1 MESYK
6 LKEENLLSYEQFQKI
21 FEKEKIQAGLLF
33 STGNTGYF
41 AYCMIAPHLLDKGV
55 GTPIENRNAIE
66 EVEKYLQRR
75 EKKDEQDKISA
86 KKKILVVDDSQTLR
100 QYIKQMLEKD
110 YDVSMAAS
118 GVAAIRAVT
127 LNRPDLILLDY
138 EMPVCDGRQ
147 TLEMLRFEEEFKDI
161 PVIFLTGNR
170 DLDRMIKVMPLNP
183 SGYLLKDSKP
193 EQIKKEIDTFFEKKK
208 K

>member
-1 MESYK
+1 M
-6 LKEENLLSYEQFQKI
+6 
-21 FEKEKIQAGLLF
+21 
-33 STGNTGYF
+33 
-41 AYCMIAPHLLDKGV
+41 
-55 GTPIENRNAIE
+55 
-66 EVEKYLQRR
+66 
-75 EKKDEQDKISA
+75 
-86 KKKILVVDDSQTLR
+86 
-100 QYIKQMLEKD
+100 KQMLEKD

-183 SGYLLKDSKP
+183 SGYLLEDSKP

>member
-1 MESYK
+1 MR
-6 LKEENLLSYEQFQKI
+6 
-21 FEKEKIQAGLLF
+21 
-33 STGNTGYF
+33 
-41 AYCMIAPHLLDKGV
+41 PHLLDKGV

-100 QYIKQMLEKD
+100 QYMKQMLEKD

-161 PVIFLTGNR
+161 PVIFLTGR
-170 DLDRMIKVMPLNP
+170 VDKESILKVKPLNP
-183 SGYLLKDSKP
+183 TGYLLKTLNP
-193 EQIKKEIDTFFEKKK
+193 VEIKKNIDAYFEKQK
-208 K
+208 